1 MSFITRFVELN
12 AFERGFL
19 STIQAARR
27 ENRRIIREG
36 WYFTPRFGGILVKFY
51 RTPATMMYF
60 RRRVIESI
68 PFIRS

>member
-1 MSFITRFVELN
+1 MSFITRFVELS

-19 STIQAARR
+19 STIEAARR

-36 WYFTPRFGGILVKFY
+36 WYFTPRLSGVLVKFY

-60 RRRVIESI
+60 RRRVIEAV
-68 PFIRS
+68 PFMRR